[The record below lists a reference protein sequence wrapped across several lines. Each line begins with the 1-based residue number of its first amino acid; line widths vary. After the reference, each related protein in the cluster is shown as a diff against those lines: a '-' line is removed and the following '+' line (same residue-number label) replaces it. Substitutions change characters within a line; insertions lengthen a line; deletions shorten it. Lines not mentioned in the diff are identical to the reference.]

1 VEDAHQLLIQLN
13 VDEATIAARRTK
25 WTAPPPRYT
34 KGVMYKFALL
44 ASSASKG
51 AVTDL

>member
-1 VEDAHQLLIQLN
+1 MFN
-13 VDEATIAARRTK
+13 
-25 WTAPPPRYT
+25 WTAPPIKYT

-51 AVTDL
+51 AVTDA